1 MNRIALIT
9 GANRGIGLET
19 ARQLAEQGVH
29 VIVAARDAAK
39 AEGAAKALRD
49 AGRAAESLQLDVGD
63 AASIRAAADEVA
75 RRHGKLDILVNNA
88 GVLSASPDGRSSTE
102 SVDSWRGTFET
113 NVFGLVETTQAF
125 LPLIRKSEAGRIVNL
140 SSILGSNALHE
151 TPDSPIYGMKFVPA
165 YSASKAAVNMY
176 TVHLAY
182 ELRDTP
188 VKVNAAH
195 PGYVKTD
202 MNGGEGQLEIPDG
215 ARTSVA
221 LATLPADGP
230 SGKLIHLGEVLPW

>member
-1 MNRIALIT
+1 MSRIALIT

-75 RRHGKLDILVNNA
+75 RRHGRLDILVNNA
-88 GVLSASPDGRSSTE
+88 GVLSASPDGLSSTE
-102 SVDSWRGTFET
+102 SVDSWRATFET

-125 LPLIRKSEAGRIVNL
+125 LPLLRKAEAGRIVNL
-140 SSILGSNALHE
+140 SSILGSNALQTLKDNIPRYQFLRE
-151 TPDSPIYGMKFVPA
+151 RVTTPSRFSNYD
-165 YSASKAAVNMY
+165 
-176 TVHLAY
+176 
-182 ELRDTP
+182 
-188 VKVNAAH
+188 
-195 PGYVKTD
+195 
-202 MNGGEGQLEIPDG
+202 
-215 ARTSVA
+215 
-221 LATLPADGP
+221 
-230 SGKLIHLGEVLPW
+230 